1 MSVEAESDEQ
11 VYAEADVITSADVY
25 LPPASLAVSVR
36 VACIPH
42 PPHVLHPPI
51 DRSCWRAQGM
61 YGPDQTPFI
70 VDLCANDKI
79 LWRSYRAY
87 THLAVLHDEVRDTH
101 ASLDRFYSISRLMQ

>member
-1 MSVEAESDEQ
+1 
-11 VYAEADVITSADVY
+11 
-25 LPPASLAVSVR
+25 
-36 VACIPH
+36 
-42 PPHVLHPPI
+42 
-51 DRSCWRAQGM
+51 M

-101 ASLDRFYSISRLMQ
+101 ASLDRCYSISRLMQ